1 MLNNNW
7 IVFKNTNELSQKL
20 ANDILSFAESSIKSK
35 NSFKIVLAGG
45 DSILQTYEILSNS
58 KSDWGRWHIYIGDE
72 RCLPLKD
79 KERNDHNIN
88 TVWLNNSP
96 IPKKNIHFIH
106 AELAAKHAVSH
117 YETTLKEV
125 ENFDLTLLSMGED
138 GHTASLFPGHQYNA
152 SSDVIIVN
160 NSPKKPKQRISLSYA
175 RLNRSNR
182 VFKIISGS
190 SKCNA
195 VKQWLNNIQLPINQ
209 INGDSEKVYLSQDA
223 PHKRLK
229 IILFM

>member
-7 IVFKNTNELSQKL
+7 NIFKNINELSQKL
-20 ANDILSFAESSIKSK
+20 ANDILSDAESSIKSK

-45 DSILQTYEILSNS
+45 NSILQTYEILSNS
-58 KSDWGRWHIYIGDE
+58 KSDWGKWHIYIGDE

-88 TVWLNNSP
+88 TIWLNNSP
-96 IPKKNIHFIH
+96 IPKKNIHFIR
-106 AELAAKHAVSH
+106 AELSAKQAVSH
-117 YETTLKEV
+117 YETTLREV
-125 ENFDLTLLSMGED
+125 EIFDLTLLSMGED
-138 GHTASLFPGHQYNA
+138 GHTASLFLGHQYNA

-175 RLNRSNR
+175 RLNRSNKI
-182 VFKIISGS
+182 FKIISGS

-195 VKQWLNNIQLPINQ
+195 VGQWLNNIQLPINQ
-209 INGDSEKVYLSQDA
+209 INGDSEKVYLSRDA
-223 PHKRLK
+223 LP
-229 IILFM
+229 

>member
-20 ANDILSFAESSIKSK
+20 ANDILSVAESSIKSK

-45 DSILQTYEILSNS
+45 DSILQTYEILSKS
-58 KSDWGRWHIYIGDE
+58 KSDWGKWHIYIGDE
-72 RCLPLKD
+72 RCLPSKD

-88 TVWLNNSP
+88 TVWLNNSS
-96 IPKKNIHFIH
+96 IPKKNIHFIR
-106 AELAAKHAVSH
+106 AELEIKQAVSH

-138 GHTASLFPGHQYNA
+138 GHTASLFPGHQYNGN
-152 SSDVIIVN
+152 SDVIIIN

-175 RLNRSNR
+175 RLNQSNR

-190 SKCNA
+190 SKCDA
-195 VKQWLNNIQLPINQ
+195 VRQWMNNIQLPINQ
-209 INGDSEKVYLSQDA
+209 IDGDSEKVYLSQDVL
-223 PHKRLK
+223 P
-229 IILFM
+229 